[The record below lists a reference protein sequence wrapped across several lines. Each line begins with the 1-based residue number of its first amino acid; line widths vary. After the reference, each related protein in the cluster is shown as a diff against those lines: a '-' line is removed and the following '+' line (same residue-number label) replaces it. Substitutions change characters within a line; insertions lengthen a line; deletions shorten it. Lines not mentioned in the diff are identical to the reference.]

1 METFTPEKVQK
12 KTVEGSSSTSLNLS
26 KVFLWMVLALGIT
39 GVVAFFLP
47 DLLILMANQFN
58 WSEDVLGKVYLGL
71 TIASAILMF
80 PSVIFLSLKAW
91 RPNTIWMSIS
101 FIAFSVFMGVLV
113 SSAFMVVLANSTSSA
128 DFINT
133 VGISFFITA
142 GAFLLMALFGF
153 ITKKTLSILVSF
165 IMSLSVGVIIISLVN
180 FFLQSAL
187 VYWIT
192 DFVIFGII
200 FVITAIDINRV
211 KKIAEMGGF
220 SSDTNLA
227 IYCAYTLY
235 VDFINIFLRVLY
247 YVMVSKSRKDKN

>member
-12 KTVEGSSSTSLNLS
+12 KTVEGSSSVSLNLS
-26 KVFLWMVLALGIT
+26 KVFLWMVLALAVT
-39 GVVAFFLP
+39 GLVAFFLP
-47 DLLILMANQFN
+47 DLLILMANKFN
-58 WSEDVLGKVYLGL
+58 WPALVLGNVYLGL
-71 TIASAILMF
+71 TIASAILLL
-80 PSVIFLSLKAW
+80 PSVFFLSWKVW
-91 RPNTIWMSIS
+91 RPKTVWMSIC
-101 FIAFSVFMGVLV
+101 FIAYSVFMGVLI
-113 SSAFMVVLANSTSSA
+113 SSIFMDVFAGSSSSA

-153 ITKKTLSILVSF
+153 ITKKSLSILVPF
-165 IMSLSVGVIIISLVN
+165 ILSLVVGVITISLVN
-180 FFLQSAL
+180 FFLQSEM

-200 FVITAIDINRV
+200 LIVTAIDINHV
-211 KKIAEMGGF
+211 KKIADSGGF
-220 SSDTNLA
+220 ASGTNLA

-247 YVMVSKSRKDKN
+247 YVMASRSRKK

>member
-12 KTVEGSSSTSLNLS
+12 KTVEGSSTTSLNLS

-91 RPNTIWMSIS
+91 RPKT
-101 FIAFSVFMGVLV
+101 
-113 SSAFMVVLANSTSSA
+113 FMVVLANSTSSA

-153 ITKKTLSILVSF
+153 ITKKTLSILVPF

-200 FVITAIDINRV
+200 LVITAIDINRV